1 MKRFG
6 SRKGFT
12 IIDALI
18 TLCMIGVLIGV
29 VIPKYQQLAR
39 EAQKTALKAE
49 LANIR
54 TSISLFKLLNRRNPE
69 GLKELIEKNVMLPVS
84 VGNTYTGSVFKE
96 KYLLPNAMDQ
106 QGNII
111 DPFGNRFLYDP
122 VRGEVKTT
130 TQGYQDW

>member
-12 IIDALI
+12 IIDSLI
-18 TLCMIGVLIGV
+18 TLCVIGILIGV
-29 VIPKYQQLAR
+29 VLPKYQQLAR
-39 EAQKTALKAE
+39 EAQKTALQAE

-69 GLKELIEKNVMLPVS
+69 GLKELIEKKVMLPVRM
-84 VGNTYTGSVFKE
+84 GNSYTGSVFKE
-96 KYLLPNAMDQ
+96 KYLLPNAMDRE
-106 QGNII
+106 GNII

-122 VRGEVKTT
+122 VRGEVRTT
-130 TQGYQDW
+130 TQEYQDW